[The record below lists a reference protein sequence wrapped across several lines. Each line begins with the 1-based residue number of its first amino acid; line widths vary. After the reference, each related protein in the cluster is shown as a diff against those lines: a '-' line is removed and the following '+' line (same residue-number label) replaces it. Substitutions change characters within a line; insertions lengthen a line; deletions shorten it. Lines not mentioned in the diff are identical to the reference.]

1 MARSSLNP
9 DRATEAGPRAREM
22 ESGGERQPAREA
34 AERLDPDG
42 RERELEAVP
51 LTRRGEAKPD
61 EEVAKP
67 KAAEKTRERSSP
79 GRRVLTIAVVVIVLA
94 IAAGAGVIWW
104 LSGRDYETTDDAFID
119 ARVVN
124 ISSQV
129 SGAIVAVPVTDNQLV
144 NTGALLI
151 EIDPRDYQA
160 ALVQAQAQVAQAQ
173 SNIASLQAQID
184 AQKARIDQA
193 QKQAAQ
199 TQAALTYA
207 QQESERYQD
216 LLRRNAGTRQQEQQA
231 HSNLI
236 QAQANLASAEANAVA
251 TEKQIPVIET
261 QRQTAVGALNQAEA
275 NVEPAQ
281 TNLDRTRITAP
292 EPGRATRITG
302 AVGQY
307 AQPGQVLMLFVPENK
322 WVTANFKETELT
334 DMRPGQPVDI
344 KIDAYPGRIFHGHIA
359 SIQAG
364 SGAAFSLLP
373 PQNATGNFVKVVQR
387 VPVKITFDTP
397 PDVYIGPGMS
407 VVPSVKVR

>member
-1 MARSSLNP
+1 V
-9 DRATEAGPRAREM
+9 G
-22 ESGGERQPAREA
+22 SGGEHTPPR
-34 AERLDPDG
+34 
-42 RERELEAVP
+42 EAVP
-51 LTRRGEAKPD
+51 AARHDTENLGREHETVPLPRRNEAQPRGEAAPPQ
-61 EEVAKP
+61 EAAKSI
-67 KAAEKTRERSSP
+67 ETERPRQRKSVS
-79 GRRVLTIAVVVIVLA
+79 RRILTVLIVLIVLGVA
-94 IAAGAGVIWW
+94 AAAGTVWW
-104 LSGRDYETTDDAFID
+104 LGGRDYETTDDAFID

-129 SGAIVAVPVTDNQLV
+129 SGMIVAVPVTDNQLV
-144 NTGALLI
+144 STGTLLI

-160 ALVQAQAQVAQAQ
+160 ALMQTQAQAAQAH
-173 SNIASLQAQID
+173 SNVANLNAQID

-231 HSNLI
+231 HSNLV
-236 QAQANLASAEANAVA
+236 QAEANAASAEANVVA
-251 TEKQIPVIET
+251 NQKQIVVLET
-261 QRQTAVGALNQAEA
+261 QRDTDIGAVHVAED
-275 NVEPAQ
+275 NVVPAQ
-281 TNLDRTRITAP
+281 TNLDRTHITAP
-292 EPGRATRITG
+292 EPGRATRISA

-344 KIDAYPGRIFHGHIA
+344 KIDAYPGRIFPGHVA

-407 VVPSVKVR
+407 VVPTVKVR